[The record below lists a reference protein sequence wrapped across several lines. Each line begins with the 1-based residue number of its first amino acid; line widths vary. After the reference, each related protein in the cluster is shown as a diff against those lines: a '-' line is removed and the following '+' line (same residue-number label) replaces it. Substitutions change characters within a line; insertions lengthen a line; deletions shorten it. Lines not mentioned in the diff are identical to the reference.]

1 MKKLDRRTVLRGA
14 GGIAL
19 GLPFLEAMG
28 TGRSSGKPPVRVGYF
43 FMGNGIGPHEI
54 WNPKKEGKNFDL
66 HSSLEPL
73 KPVGNLI
80 NVHTGLN
87 SKIGKAHNVST
98 AGLFSG
104 TFLRRGDKKSGTS
117 IDQIIAQTIGTD
129 SYLPSLELSIDKSK
143 HEIDVDGSNSSM
155 GGHISWASPTNPI
168 PREVN
173 PRSAFNRLFK
183 GMESGASNVSTTK
196 SVLDYV
202 RDDAKRLQ
210 GILGKEDT
218 HKLNYYFHSVRE
230 IERRLAKLDQSAKL
244 PSGTK
249 APKEGLSR
257 TETINAM
264 IDIVVLAFQ
273 TNRTKVASLM
283 FTNDGGSQVRYKM
296 IGVEGNHHR
305 YTHHG
310 NDRAKVAA
318 LQKIVKYYIGFYS
331 KIIQKMNSIN
341 EANGTLLDNSL
352 LLFTSNFKSGHGR
365 EDMPCIIAGKGGGSV
380 TTGSHIRHK
389 DKEYNS
395 MLLGMAKTA
404 GCKRLNKFAN
414 TSEAII

>member
-1 MKKLDRRTVLRGA
+1 MKTLDRRTVLRGA

-19 GLPFLEAMG
+19 GLPFLEVMG
-28 TGRSSGKPPVRVGYF
+28 TGKSSGKPPVRVGYF
-43 FMGNGIGPHEI
+43 FMGNGIGPHKI
-54 WNPKKEGKNFDL
+54 WNPTKEGKNFDL

-87 SKIGKAHNVST
+87 SRIGKAHNVST
-98 AGLFSG
+98 AGLLSG
-104 TFLRRGDKKSGTS
+104 TFLRRGDKESGTS
-117 IDQIIAQTIGTD
+117 IDQVIAKTIGTD

-143 HEIDVDGSNSSM
+143 HEVDVDGSNSSL
-155 GGHISWASPTNPI
+155 GGHISWSSPSTPI

-173 PRSAFNRLFK
+173 PKSAFNRLFK
-183 GMESGASNVSTTK
+183 DMKSGGGSASTAK

-202 RDDAKRLQ
+202 KDDAKRLQ
-210 GILGKEDT
+210 NILGREDT
-218 HKLNYYFHSVRE
+218 HKLNHYFHSIRE
-230 IERRLAKLDQSAKL
+230 IERRLAKMDQSAKL

-249 APKEGLSR
+249 APDEGLDR
-257 TETINAM
+257 TAKINAM
-264 IDIVVLAFQ
+264 IDIMVLAFQ

-283 FTNDGGSQVRYKM
+283 FTNDGGSQTRYKM
-296 IGVEGNHHR
+296 IGVSGNHHR

-310 NDRAKVAA
+310 DDPGKVEA
-318 LQKIVKYYIGFYS
+318 LKKIVRYYIGFYS
-331 KIIQKMNSIN
+331 KIIQKMSTIN

-380 TTGSHIRHK
+380 NTGSHIKHK

-404 GCKRLNKFAN
+404 GCQRLTKFAN